1 VGHKPFSATIGTGKR
16 ELIQPIGNK
25 EYQLVIVQIDFWSE
39 HGHKDSDESEIRRVN
54 WRVERVSR
62 KNN

>member
-1 VGHKPFSATIGTGKR
+1 LETGKR
-16 ELIQPIGNK
+16 EHIQPIGNK
-25 EYQLVIVQIDFWSE
+25 EYELVIVQIDFWSE

-54 WRVERVSR
+54 WRVERVIR